1 MHGCMDRLRPILM
14 TTAALVAG
22 MIPMALG
29 GGAGS
34 GSRRTVA
41 IVVIGGQT
49 LCLVLTLLVTPV
61 AYTLFDDL
69 AHSTVWARVRNLFSF
84 GAWPLRRPEPRP
96 QAGD

>member
-1 MHGCMDRLRPILM
+1 M

-34 GSRRTVA
+34 SSRRTVA

-49 LCLVLTLLVTPV
+49 LCLILTLLVTPV
-61 AYTLFDDL
+61 AYTLLDDL
-69 AHSTVWARVRNLFSF
+69 ARSTIWARIRNTLSF
-84 GAWPLRRPEPRP
+84 GASPLRRPEPRP

>member
-1 MHGCMDRLRPILM
+1 MDRLRPILM

-22 MIPMALG
+22 IIPMALG

-49 LCLVLTLLVTPV
+49 LCLILTLLVTPV

-69 AHSTVWARVRNLFSF
+69 AHSTIWARMRELFTIR
-84 GAWPLRRPEPRP
+84 AWPVRRAEPRP
-96 QAGD
+96 QSGD